1 MEEQPQNRPPGLRFN
16 GKRPVWRASKAAIAQ
31 GFPLKSVHL
40 SQLAADPKALRQ
52 RCERLQAEMLSWL
65 NGRKTG
71 VGVIFDGTFRSL
83 LDVYETDKQSSYK
96 LLKRSSRLPYDVYI
110 RMMRAEIG
118 ERLIDNCDGRDV
130 ARWFEAW
137 SAPAA
142 PDKPRQVAKA
152 RMAISVLKAALTF
165 GILCRKPGCPEFR
178 AVLDAMRFE
187 GLPPRKFVLTADQIA
202 AAREAARTLGHPGA
216 ALAYAI
222 QFEGAVRQWDV
233 IGQWLPL
240 DERLPSAVIYKGKK
254 WIGPTWA
261 HVDPNL
267 ILRFTPTKTE
277 NTTAPEIVIDLQ
289 ACPMVMEELRDVP
302 PAARSGPLIVD
313 REKGRPYSQDRFD
326 EVWRAVAEAAGIP
339 RKVWNRDL
347 RKSGSTE
354 ARRSGAHIDDL
365 KKLMGHTA
373 ETPVTADV
381 YDLANLEAHRRIAQ
395 ARKAHRDK
403 K

>member
-16 GKRPVWRASKAAIAQ
+16 GKRPVWRASKAAIAK

-40 SQLAADPKALRQ
+40 SHLADDPKSLCQ
-52 RCERLQAEMLSWL
+52 RCDRLQAEMLSWL
-65 NGRKTG
+65 SGRKTG
-71 VGVIFDGTFRSL
+71 TEVVFDGTFRSL
-83 LDVYETDKQSSYK
+83 LDVYQTDKQSSYQA
-96 LLKRSSRLPYDVYI
+96 LKRSSRLPYDVYI

-137 SAPAA
+137 SAPATSGGS
-142 PDKPRQVAKA
+142 RQVAKA
-152 RMAISVLKAALTF
+152 RMAIAVLKAALTF
-165 GILCRKPGCPEFR
+165 GIMCRKPGCPEFR
-178 AVLDAMRFE
+178 AVIDAMRFE
-187 GLPPRKFVLTADQIA
+187 GLPSRKFVLTADQIS
-202 AAREAARTLGHPGA
+202 AAREAARAAGHPGA

-233 IGQWLPL
+233 IGQWVPL
-240 DERLPSAVIYKGKK
+240 NDRQPSAVIYKGKK

-261 HVDPNL
+261 HVDANL

-277 NTTAPEIVIDLQ
+277 ATTAPEIVIDLQ

-302 PAARSGPLIVD
+302 PSVRNGPLVVD

-326 EVWRAVAEAAGIP
+326 EVWRAAAAEAGIP
-339 RKVWNRDL
+339 PAVWNRDL
-347 RKSGSTE
+347 RKSGSNE

-381 YDLANLEAHRRIAQ
+381 YDLANLEAHRRIAE
-395 ARKAHRDK
+395 ARKALRSK